1 MNKEIQKIYD
11 HPYEV
16 YVVEDTKTVYVQMQ
30 EKGKILT
37 EAGAYL
43 HPDDEDFFSPK
54 VGEHIALMR
63 AWMFYFENNYYKYK
77 REYKL
82 CKQYYDSVINIQD
95 KDKIDPTGKFLRKLQ
110 KMEKRYKDF
119 KNERDKV
126 KKELKK
132 FLQESD
138 SFNRKVEKIR
148 GQK

>member
-11 HPYEV
+11 CPHEV
-16 YVVEDTKTVYVQMQ
+16 CVTEDKKTVYVLIQ
-30 EKGKILT
+30 EKGKVLT
-37 EAGAYL
+37 EASAHL
-43 HPDDEDFFSPK
+43 HPDDEDFFSPR

-77 REYKL
+77 HEYNL
-82 CKQYYDSVINIQD
+82 CKQYYDAVINVQD
-95 KDKIDPTGKFLRKLQ
+95 KDKVDPTGKFLRKLQ

-126 KKELKK
+126 KQELKN

-138 SFNRKVEKIR
+138 NFNRKVEKIR